1 MKIKTNAQTDFKLF
15 SSTIVTTFFVYVD
28 KIWHNKWYR
37 HLARTGRTPVF
48 LYACMNSQK
57 SYEFTKVMFSIVDY
71 CTVGMI
77 PLNASNDW

>member
-1 MKIKTNAQTDFKLF
+1 MYLLILFLIRLSTCMKIKTNAQTDFKLF

-57 SYEFTKVMFSIVDY
+57 SCS
-71 CTVGMI
+71 
-77 PLNASNDW
+77 L

>member
-1 MKIKTNAQTDFKLF
+1 MYLLILFLIRLSTCMKIKRKAQTDFKLF

-57 SYEFTKVMFSIVDY
+57 SCS
-71 CTVGMI
+71 
-77 PLNASNDW
+77 L

>member
-1 MKIKTNAQTDFKLF
+1 MYLLILFLIRLSTCMKIKTNTQTDFKLF

-57 SYEFTKVMFSIVDY
+57 SCS
-71 CTVGMI
+71 
-77 PLNASNDW
+77 L